1 MTRENLK
8 DLFSG
13 KKIKIAEI
21 GVEFGGFTDTYY
33 NEENEI
39 NLIDMWETNG
49 NDYYFSQR
57 NGQVERGYQIILE
70 KYSNKPNVKIV
81 KMTSSEASKLFED
94 EYFDWIYIDADHSY
108 EGVKKDI
115 SMWWPKLKKGG
126 LFSGHDFDPSHNDSN
141 YVKYGVKRAVE
152 EFFGENFKLT
162 NEQNYKSWYVFK

>member
-8 DLFSG
+8 DLFG
-13 KKIKIAEI
+13 EKKIKIAEI

-57 NGQVERGYQIILE
+57 DGQVERGYQMILE

-81 KMTSSEASKLFED
+81 KMDSTEASKLFED

-108 EGVKKDI
+108 EGVKQDI

-126 LFSGHDFDPSHNDSN
+126 LFSGHDFDPSHNDPN
-141 YVKYGVKRAVE
+141 YEKYGVKIAVE
-152 EFFGENFKLT
+152 EFFGKNFNLT